1 MKEGGEERKNGRRE
15 VRREYRKEGGREVR
29 REYRRKEDGRKE
41 RNGGGR
47 QGCRVGLY
55 LLVVSTHPT

>member
-1 MKEGGEERKNGRRE
+1 VKEGGEERMNGRRE
-15 VRREYRKEGGREVR
+15 VRREYRKKEGGRE
-29 REYRRKEDGRKE
+29 E

-55 LLVVSTHPT
+55 LLVVRTHPT